1 MGETGEQLSPYA
13 SRGTPI
19 AAGLNSWL
27 HLETLLFA
35 YTLFW

>member
-13 SRGTPI
+13 SQGTPI
-19 AAGLNSWL
+19 AAGPNSWL
-27 HLETLLFA
+27 QLETLLSA